1 MENDVKAYKT
11 SDLPLAAYLYL
22 KGMTILGTV
31 KDKHDQKRKL
41 FVFVDTPERDSW
53 VDEFVTGNDTVS
65 AKVYFK
71 ATREVRRYLYEQTN
85 S

>member
-1 MENDVKAYKT
+1 MEKDVKGFKT
-11 SDLPLAAYLYL
+11 SDLPLASYLYC

-31 KDKHDQKRKL
+31 PDKVDPKRKN

-53 VDEFVTGNDTVS
+53 VDEFVSGNDLMS
-65 AKVYFK
+65 ARQYFK